1 MADLDFT
8 LSLIDNITRPLR
20 QVQSS
25 VSGFAQESAAAFGKV
40 AIGAAALWGVGASI
54 TAALDPAIQMFDAMQ
69 EASARGISDDA
80 LAKVTDDA
88 LKFSVRYGESAVE
101 FVKSSAD
108 INAAVAGLTN
118 AELPRV
124 TEVANT
130 AAKALKSTAGEA
142 SEFMGQMFTQF
153 SGYAAEVG
161 KVQFAEELAGKMA
174 YMKNQFGT
182 DMATIKDLMEG
193 ARGVGSNYGVGID
206 EQLAVLG
213 ELQRSLGSEASGSYE
228 GFMSGAEAG
237 AQKLGLSFKDVQGHM
252 LSLPAMLE
260 KLQGKYGKS
269 IEGNLKAQAELDD
282 AFGDSSAV
290 IKQLYGNVDVLK
302 RNITELGSNDGMKRA
317 TEMAEKMTRPWD
329 RLTAIWFAMR
339 AAIGSTL
346 LPVLYPLVNKIADGG
361 EKLTRWMRLFPNI
374 ARVIGYATVAL
385 LSFAAVGA
393 IANIVMGIHGF
404 VMMGV
409 TRLLAPMAKLL
420 GLNRLAMVA
429 SNAVTQLFSAGLR
442 GLRVTLLAASI
453 AARMGAASFLLVI
466 APIVAIVAAIAA
478 VVIAVIKFWQPIKA
492 FVSGFISGFSQASG
506 ALTPFK
512 GLFGGIAAAVGW
524 VWDGVKTLV
533 GWFGNLLAPIQMTE
547 GQLTNVTSA
556 GETFGRIVAGAIG
569 LILTPF
575 ELVYHAIQTVIEMFG
590 IVSDGWAEVVSSFDI
605 NSPVESFVKIAGVIG
620 DVFGKLWDTLKSSFT
635 ATYNWIVEKL
645 NNIPGVN
652 IELKEVP
659 VTVTPKGTPPA
670 ATMPNQAAMGGVSP
684 SSVMPG
690 AAALGGASPANV
702 KPDAAALGGVSPASV
717 MPKAVAAAD
726 APAAVPPGFNKVTN
740 QIAVTGNKNLISPPP
755 MGKDIL
761 TGGTVKGVE
770 RGGLKKEINTNT
782 ETTIDNSKK
791 IGTVNIHP
799 SKGLTPAELMEWQ
812 ELN

>member
-8 LSLIDNITRPLR
+8 LSLIDNMTRPLR

-69 EASARGISDDA
+69 EASARGINDDA

-124 TEVANT
+124 TVVANT

-193 ARGVGSNYGVGID
+193 ARGVGSNYGVGMD

-213 ELQRSLGSEASGSYE
+213 ELQRSLGTEASGSYE
-228 GFMSGAEAG
+228 GFLSGAAAG
-237 AQKLGLSFKDVQGHM
+237 AQKLGLSFQDAQGKM
-252 LSLPAMLE
+252 LSMPAMLE
-260 KLQGKYGKS
+260 KLQGKYGQS
-269 IEGNLKAQAELDD
+269 IEGNLKAQGELDA
-282 AFGDSSAV
+282 AFGDSAAV
-290 IKQLYGNVDVLK
+290 IKQLYGNVDLLK

-361 EKLTRWMRLFPNI
+361 EQLTRWMRLFPNI

-393 IANIVMGIHGF
+393 IANIVMGVHGF

-409 TRLLAPMAKLL
+409 TRLLAPMARLL
-420 GLNRLAMVA
+420 GLNRVAMVA

-442 GLRVTLLAASI
+442 GLRVTLLAASM
-453 AARMGAASFLLVI
+453 AARIGSASFLLMI
-466 APIVAIVAAIAA
+466 APVAAIALAIAA

-492 FVSGFISGFSQASG
+492 FVSGFISGFGQAAG
-506 ALTPFK
+506 ALTPFS
-512 GLFGGIAAAVGW
+512 GLFSGIGKAIGW
-524 VWDGVKTLV
+524 VWDSVKTLV
-533 GWFGNLLAPIQMTE
+533 GWFGDLLTPIQMTQ

-556 GETFGRIVAGAIG
+556 GETFGRLVAAAINIILIPLELVFRAIG
-569 LILTPF
+569 GM
-575 ELVYHAIQTVIEMFG
+575 VDMFK
-590 IVSDGWAEVVSSFDI
+590 IVRDGWIDVVKSFDI
-605 NSPVESFVKIAGVIG
+605 NSPVESFEKIASVIG
-620 DVFGKLWDTLKSSFT
+620 NVFGKLWDSLKASFT
-635 ATYNWIVEKL
+635 GTYNWIVEKL

-659 VTVTPKGTPPA
+659 VTVTPKGMPPA
-670 ATMPNQAAMGGVSP
+670 NTIPNSVANASAAM
-684 SSVMPG
+684 
-690 AAALGGASPANV
+690 
-702 KPDAAALGGVSPASV
+702 
-717 MPKAVAAAD
+717 
-726 APAAVPPGFNKVTN
+726 PPGFNGVTN
-740 QIAVTGNKNLISPPP
+740 QISGAGNKNPVLQPPQP
-755 MGKDIL
+755 IGNDIL

>member
-8 LSLIDNITRPLR
+8 LSLIDNMTRPLR

-40 AIGAAALWGVGASI
+40 AIGAAALWGVGAPI

-69 EASARGISDDA
+69 EASARGINDDA

-101 FVKSSAD
+101 FVKSSAE

-124 TEVANT
+124 TVVANT

-193 ARGVGSNYGVGID
+193 ARGVGSNYGVGMD

-213 ELQRSLGSEASGSYE
+213 ELQRSLGTEASGSYE
-228 GFMSGAEAG
+228 GFLSGAAAG
-237 AQKLGLSFKDVQGHM
+237 AQKLGLSFQYAQGKM
-252 LSLPAMLE
+252 LSMPAMLE
-260 KLQGKYGKS
+260 KLQGKYGQS
-269 IEGNLKAQAELDD
+269 IEGNLKAQGELDS
-282 AFGDSSAV
+282 AFGDSAAV
-290 IKQLYGNVDVLK
+290 IKQLYGNVDLLK

-393 IANIVMGIHGF
+393 IANIVMGVHGF

-409 TRLLAPMAKLL
+409 TRLLAPMARLL
-420 GLNRLAMVA
+420 GLNRVAMVA

-442 GLRVTLLAASI
+442 GLRVTLLAASM
-453 AARMGAASFLLVI
+453 AARIGSASFLLMI
-466 APIVAIVAAIAA
+466 APVAAIALAIAA

-492 FVSGFISGFSQASG
+492 FVSGFISGFGQAAG
-506 ALTPFK
+506 ALTPFS
-512 GLFGGIAAAVGW
+512 GLFSGIGKAIGW
-524 VWDGVKTLV
+524 VWDSVKTLV
-533 GWFGNLLAPIQMTE
+533 GWFGDLLTPIQMTK
-547 GQLTNVTSA
+547 GQLTNVTNA
-556 GETFGRIVAGAIG
+556 GETFGRLVAAAINIILIPLELVFRAIG
-569 LILTPF
+569 GM
-575 ELVYHAIQTVIEMFG
+575 VDMFK
-590 IVSDGWAEVVSSFDI
+590 IVRDGWIDVVKSFDI
-605 NSPVESFVKIAGVIG
+605 NSPVESFEKIASVIG
-620 DVFGKLWDTLKSSFT
+620 NVFGKLWDSLKASFT
-635 ATYNWIVEKL
+635 GTYNWIVEKL

-659 VTVTPKGTPPA
+659 VTVTPKGMPPA
-670 ATMPNQAAMGGVSP
+670 NTMPNSVANASAAM
-684 SSVMPG
+684 
-690 AAALGGASPANV
+690 
-702 KPDAAALGGVSPASV
+702 
-717 MPKAVAAAD
+717 
-726 APAAVPPGFNKVTN
+726 PPGFNGVTN
-740 QIAVTGNKNLISPPP
+740 QVSGAGNKNPVLQPPQSI
-755 MGKDIL
+755 GNDIL

>member
-8 LSLIDNITRPLR
+8 LSLIDNMTRPLR

-69 EASARGISDDA
+69 EASARGINDDA

-101 FVKSSAD
+101 FVKSSAE

-124 TEVANT
+124 TVVANT

-193 ARGVGSNYGVGID
+193 ARGVGSNYGVGMD

-213 ELQRSLGSEASGSYE
+213 ELQRSLGTEASGSYE
-228 GFMSGAEAG
+228 GFLSGAAAG
-237 AQKLGLSFKDVQGHM
+237 AQKLGLSFQDAQGKM
-252 LSLPAMLE
+252 LSMPAMLE
-260 KLQGKYGKS
+260 KLQGKYGQS
-269 IEGNLKAQAELDD
+269 IEGNLKAQGELDA
-282 AFGDSSAV
+282 AFGDSAAV
-290 IKQLYGNVDVLK
+290 IKQLYGNVDLLK

-361 EKLTRWMRLFPNI
+361 EQLTRWMRLFPNI

-393 IANIVMGIHGF
+393 IANIVMGVHGF

-409 TRLLAPMAKLL
+409 TRLLAPMARLL
-420 GLNRLAMVA
+420 GLNRVAMVA

-442 GLRVTLLAASI
+442 GLRVTLLAASM
-453 AARMGAASFLLVI
+453 AARIGSASFLLMI
-466 APIVAIVAAIAA
+466 APVAAIALAIAA

-492 FVSGFISGFSQASG
+492 FVSGFISGFGQAAG
-506 ALTPFK
+506 ALTPFS
-512 GLFGGIAAAVGW
+512 GLFSGIGKAIGW

-533 GWFGNLLAPIQMTE
+533 GWFGDLLTPIQMTQ

-556 GETFGRIVAGAIG
+556 GETFGRLVAAAINIILIPLELVFRAIG
-569 LILTPF
+569 GM
-575 ELVYHAIQTVIEMFG
+575 VDMFK
-590 IVSDGWAEVVSSFDI
+590 IVRDGWIDVVKSFDI
-605 NSPVESFVKIAGVIG
+605 NSPVESFEKIASVIG
-620 DVFGKLWDTLKSSFT
+620 NVFGKLWDSLKASFT
-635 ATYNWIVEKL
+635 GTYNWIVEKL

-659 VTVTPKGTPPA
+659 VTVTPKGMPPA
-670 ATMPNQAAMGGVSP
+670 NTMPNSVANASAAM
-684 SSVMPG
+684 
-690 AAALGGASPANV
+690 
-702 KPDAAALGGVSPASV
+702 
-717 MPKAVAAAD
+717 
-726 APAAVPPGFNKVTN
+726 PPGFNGVTN
-740 QIAVTGNKNLISPPP
+740 QISGAGNKNPVLQPPQP
-755 MGKDIL
+755 IGNDIL

>member
-8 LSLIDNITRPLR
+8 LSLIDNMTRPLR

-69 EASARGISDDA
+69 EASARGINDDA

-101 FVKSSAD
+101 FVKSSAE

-124 TEVANT
+124 TVVANT

-193 ARGVGSNYGVGID
+193 ARGVGSNYGVGMD

-213 ELQRSLGSEASGSYE
+213 ELQRSLGTEASGSYE
-228 GFMSGAEAG
+228 GFLSGAAAG
-237 AQKLGLSFKDVQGHM
+237 AQKLGLSFQDAQGKM
-252 LSLPAMLE
+252 LSMPAMLE
-260 KLQGKYGKS
+260 KLQGKYGQS
-269 IEGNLKAQAELDD
+269 IEGNLKAQGELDA
-282 AFGDSSAV
+282 AFGDSAAV
-290 IKQLYGNVDVLK
+290 IKQLYGNVDLLK

-361 EKLTRWMRLFPNI
+361 EQLTRWMRLFPNI

-393 IANIVMGIHGF
+393 IANIVMGVHGF

-409 TRLLAPMAKLL
+409 NRLLAPMARLL
-420 GLNRLAMVA
+420 GLNRVAMVA

-442 GLRVTLLAASI
+442 GLRVTLLAASM
-453 AARMGAASFLLVI
+453 AARMGAASFLLMI
-466 APIVAIVAAIAA
+466 APVAAIALAIAA

-492 FVSGFISGFSQASG
+492 FVSGFISGFGQAAG
-506 ALTPFK
+506 ALTPFS
-512 GLFGGIAAAVGW
+512 GLFSGIGTAIGW
-524 VWDGVKTLV
+524 VWDSVKTLV
-533 GWFGNLLAPIQMTE
+533 GWFGNLLTPIQMTQ

-556 GETFGRIVAGAIG
+556 GETFGRLVAAAINIILIPLELVFRAIG
-569 LILTPF
+569 GM
-575 ELVYHAIQTVIEMFG
+575 VDMFK
-590 IVSDGWAEVVSSFDI
+590 IVRDGWIDVVKSFDI
-605 NSPVESFVKIAGVIG
+605 NSPAASFEKIASVIG
-620 DVFGKLWDTLKSSFT
+620 NVFGKLWDSLKASFT
-635 ATYNWIVEKL
+635 GTYNWIVEKL

-659 VTVTPKGTPPA
+659 VTVTPKGMPPVN
-670 ATMPNQAAMGGVSP
+670 TMPNSVANASAAM
-684 SSVMPG
+684 
-690 AAALGGASPANV
+690 
-702 KPDAAALGGVSPASV
+702 
-717 MPKAVAAAD
+717 
-726 APAAVPPGFNKVTN
+726 PPGFNGVTN
-740 QIAVTGNKNLISPPP
+740 QISGAGNKNPVLQPPQP
-755 MGKDIL
+755 IGNDIL

>member
-8 LSLIDNITRPLR
+8 LSLIDNMTRPLR

-69 EASARGISDDA
+69 EASARGINDDA

-101 FVKSSAD
+101 FVKSSAE

-124 TEVANT
+124 TVVANT

-193 ARGVGSNYGVGID
+193 ARGVGSNYGVGMD

-213 ELQRSLGSEASGSYE
+213 ELQRSLGTEASGSYE
-228 GFMSGAEAG
+228 GFLSGAAAG
-237 AQKLGLSFKDVQGHM
+237 AQKLGLSFQDAQGKM
-252 LSLPAMLE
+252 LSMPAMLE
-260 KLQGKYGKS
+260 KLQGKYGQS
-269 IEGNLKAQAELDD
+269 IEGNLKAQGELDA
-282 AFGDSSAV
+282 AFGDSAAV
-290 IKQLYGNVDVLK
+290 IKQLYGNVDLLK

-361 EKLTRWMRLFPNI
+361 EQLTRWMRLFPNI

-393 IANIVMGIHGF
+393 IANIVMGVHGF

-409 TRLLAPMAKLL
+409 TRLLSPMARLL
-420 GLNRLAMVA
+420 GLNRVAMVA

-442 GLRVTLLAASI
+442 GLRVTLLAASM
-453 AARMGAASFLLVI
+453 AARIGSASFLLMI
-466 APIVAIVAAIAA
+466 APVAAIALAIAA

-492 FVSGFISGFSQASG
+492 FVSGFISGFGQAAG
-506 ALTPFK
+506 ALTPFS
-512 GLFGGIAAAVGW
+512 GLFSGIGKAIGW
-524 VWDGVKTLV
+524 VWDSVKTLV
-533 GWFGNLLAPIQMTE
+533 GWFGDLLTPIQMTQ

-556 GETFGRIVAGAIG
+556 GETFGRLVAAAINIILIPLELVFRAIG
-569 LILTPF
+569 GM
-575 ELVYHAIQTVIEMFG
+575 VDMFK
-590 IVSDGWAEVVSSFDI
+590 IVRDGWIDVVKSFDI
-605 NSPVESFVKIAGVIG
+605 NSPVESFEKIASVIG
-620 DVFGKLWDTLKSSFT
+620 NVFGKLWDSLKASFT
-635 ATYNWIVEKL
+635 GTYNWIVEKL

-659 VTVTPKGTPPA
+659 VTVTPKGMPPA
-670 ATMPNQAAMGGVSP
+670 NTMPNSVANASAAM
-684 SSVMPG
+684 
-690 AAALGGASPANV
+690 
-702 KPDAAALGGVSPASV
+702 
-717 MPKAVAAAD
+717 
-726 APAAVPPGFNKVTN
+726 PPGFNGVTN
-740 QIAVTGNKNLISPPP
+740 QISGAGNKNPVLQPPQP
-755 MGKDIL
+755 IGNDIL

>member
-1 MADLDFT
+1 
-8 LSLIDNITRPLR
+8 
-20 QVQSS
+20 
-25 VSGFAQESAAAFGKV
+25 
-40 AIGAAALWGVGASI
+40 
-54 TAALDPAIQMFDAMQ
+54 MFDAMQ
-69 EASARGISDDA
+69 EASARGINDDA

-124 TEVANT
+124 TVVANT

-193 ARGVGSNYGVGID
+193 ARGVGSNYGVGMD

-213 ELQRSLGSEASGSYE
+213 ELQRSLGTEASGSYE
-228 GFMSGAEAG
+228 GFLSGAAAG
-237 AQKLGLSFKDVQGHM
+237 AQKLGLSFQDAQGKM
-252 LSLPAMLE
+252 LSMPAMLE
-260 KLQGKYGKS
+260 KLQGKYGQS
-269 IEGNLKAQAELDD
+269 IEGNLKAQGELDA
-282 AFGDSSAV
+282 AFGDSAAV
-290 IKQLYGNVDVLK
+290 IKQLYGNVDLLK

-393 IANIVMGIHGF
+393 IANIVMGVHGF

-409 TRLLAPMAKLL
+409 TRLLAPMARLL
-420 GLNRLAMVA
+420 GLNRVAMVA

-442 GLRVTLLAASI
+442 GLRVTLLAASM
-453 AARMGAASFLLVI
+453 AARIGSASFLLMI
-466 APIVAIVAAIAA
+466 APVAAIALAIAA

-492 FVSGFISGFSQASG
+492 FVSGFISGFGQAAG
-506 ALTPFK
+506 ALTPFS
-512 GLFGGIAAAVGW
+512 GLFSGIGQAISW
-524 VWDGVKTLV
+524 VWDSVKTLV
-533 GWFGNLLAPIQMTE
+533 GWFGNLLTPIQMTQ

-556 GETFGRIVAGAIG
+556 GETFGRLVAAAINIILIPLELVFRAIG
-569 LILTPF
+569 GM
-575 ELVYHAIQTVIEMFG
+575 VDMFK
-590 IVSDGWAEVVSSFDI
+590 IVRDGWIDVVKSFDI
-605 NSPVESFVKIAGVIG
+605 NSPVESFEKIASVIG
-620 DVFGKLWDTLKSSFT
+620 NVFGKLWDSLKASFT
-635 ATYNWIVEKL
+635 GTYNWIVEKL

-659 VTVTPKGTPPA
+659 VMVTPKGMPPA
-670 ATMPNQAAMGGVSP
+670 NTMPNSVANASAAM
-684 SSVMPG
+684 
-690 AAALGGASPANV
+690 
-702 KPDAAALGGVSPASV
+702 
-717 MPKAVAAAD
+717 
-726 APAAVPPGFNKVTN
+726 PPGFNGVTN
-740 QIAVTGNKNLISPPP
+740 QISGAGNKNPVLQPPQP
-755 MGKDIL
+755 IGNDIL

-770 RGGLKKEINTNT
+770 RGGLKKEINTKT

>member
-8 LSLIDNITRPLR
+8 LSLIDNMTRPLR

-69 EASARGISDDA
+69 EASARGINDDA

-124 TEVANT
+124 TMVANT

-193 ARGVGSNYGVGID
+193 ARGVGSNYGVGMD

-213 ELQRSLGSEASGSYE
+213 ELQRSLGTEASGSYE
-228 GFMSGAEAG
+228 GFLSGAAAG
-237 AQKLGLSFKDVQGHM
+237 AQKLGLSFQDAQGKM
-252 LSLPAMLE
+252 LSMPAMLE
-260 KLQGKYGKS
+260 KLQGKYGQS
-269 IEGNLKAQAELDD
+269 IEGNLKAQGELDA
-282 AFGDSSAV
+282 AFGDSAAV
-290 IKQLYGNVDVLK
+290 IKQLYGNVDLLK

-361 EKLTRWMRLFPNI
+361 EQLTRWMRLFPNI

-393 IANIVMGIHGF
+393 IANIVMGVHGF

-409 TRLLAPMAKLL
+409 NRLLAPMARLL
-420 GLNRLAMVA
+420 GINRVAMVA
-429 SNAVTQLFSAGLR
+429 SNAMTQLFSAGLR
-442 GLRVTLLAASI
+442 GLRVTLLAASM
-453 AARMGAASFLLVI
+453 AARIGSASFLLMI
-466 APIVAIVAAIAA
+466 APVAAIALAIAA

-492 FVSGFISGFSQASG
+492 FVSGFISGFGQAAG
-506 ALTPFK
+506 ALTPFS
-512 GLFGGIAAAVGW
+512 GLFSGIGKAIGW
-524 VWDGVKTLV
+524 VWDSVKTLV
-533 GWFGNLLAPIQMTE
+533 GWFGDLLTPIQMTQ

-556 GETFGRIVAGAIG
+556 GETFGRLVAAAINIILIPLELVFRAIG
-569 LILTPF
+569 GM
-575 ELVYHAIQTVIEMFG
+575 VDMFK
-590 IVSDGWAEVVSSFDI
+590 IVRDGWIDVVKSFDI
-605 NSPVESFVKIAGVIG
+605 NSPVESFEKIASVIG
-620 DVFGKLWDTLKSSFT
+620 NVFGKLWDSLKASFT
-635 ATYNWIVEKL
+635 GTYNWIVEKL

-659 VTVTPKGTPPA
+659 VTVTPKGMPPA
-670 ATMPNQAAMGGVSP
+670 NTMPNSVANASAAM
-684 SSVMPG
+684 
-690 AAALGGASPANV
+690 
-702 KPDAAALGGVSPASV
+702 
-717 MPKAVAAAD
+717 
-726 APAAVPPGFNKVTN
+726 PPGFNGVTN
-740 QIAVTGNKNLISPPP
+740 QISGAGNKNPVLQPPQP
-755 MGKDIL
+755 IGNDIL

-770 RGGLKKEINTNT
+770 RGGLKKEINTKT

>member
-8 LSLIDNITRPLR
+8 LSLIDNMTRPLR

-40 AIGAAALWGVGASI
+40 AIGAGALWGVGASI
-54 TAALDPAIQMFDAMQ
+54 TGALDPAIQMFDAMQ
-69 EASARGISDDA
+69 EASARGINDDA

-101 FVKSSAD
+101 FVKSSAE

-124 TEVANT
+124 TVVANT

-193 ARGVGSNYGVGID
+193 ARGVGSNYGVGMD

-213 ELQRSLGSEASGSYE
+213 ELQRSLGTEASGSYE
-228 GFMSGAEAG
+228 GFLSGAAAG
-237 AQKLGLSFKDVQGHM
+237 AQKLGLSFQDAQGKM
-252 LSLPAMLE
+252 LSMPAMLE
-260 KLQGKYGKS
+260 KLQGKYGQS
-269 IEGNLKAQAELDD
+269 IEGNLKAQGELDA
-282 AFGDSSAV
+282 AFGDSAAV
-290 IKQLYGNVDVLK
+290 IKQLYGNVDLLK

-361 EKLTRWMRLFPNI
+361 EQLTRWMRLFPNI

-393 IANIVMGIHGF
+393 IANIVMGVHGF

-409 TRLLAPMAKLL
+409 TRLLAPMARLL
-420 GLNRLAMVA
+420 GLNRVAMVA

-442 GLRVTLLAASI
+442 GLRVTLLAASM
-453 AARMGAASFLLVI
+453 AARIGSASFLLMI
-466 APIVAIVAAIAA
+466 APVAAIALAIAA

-492 FVSGFISGFSQASG
+492 FVSGFISGFGQAAG
-506 ALTPFK
+506 ALTPLS
-512 GLFGGIAAAVGW
+512 GLFSGIGKAIGW
-524 VWDGVKTLV
+524 VWDSVKTLV
-533 GWFGNLLAPIQMTE
+533 GWFGDLLTPIQMTQ

-556 GETFGRIVAGAIG
+556 GETFGRLVAAAINIILIPLELVFRAIG
-569 LILTPF
+569 GM
-575 ELVYHAIQTVIEMFG
+575 VDMFK
-590 IVSDGWAEVVSSFDI
+590 IVRDGWIDVVKSFDI
-605 NSPVESFVKIAGVIG
+605 NSPVESFEKIASVIG
-620 DVFGKLWDTLKSSFT
+620 NVFGKLWDSLKASFT
-635 ATYNWIVEKL
+635 RTYNWIVEKL

-659 VTVTPKGTPPA
+659 VTVTPKGMPPA
-670 ATMPNQAAMGGVSP
+670 NTMPNSVANASAAM
-684 SSVMPG
+684 
-690 AAALGGASPANV
+690 
-702 KPDAAALGGVSPASV
+702 
-717 MPKAVAAAD
+717 
-726 APAAVPPGFNKVTN
+726 PPGFNGVTN
-740 QIAVTGNKNLISPPP
+740 QISGAGNKNPVLQPPQP
-755 MGKDIL
+755 IGNDIL

>member
-1 MADLDFT
+1 M
-8 LSLIDNITRPLR
+8 
-20 QVQSS
+20 
-25 VSGFAQESAAAFGKV
+25 SGFAQESAAAFGKV

-69 EASARGISDDA
+69 EASARGINDDA

-124 TEVANT
+124 TVVANT

-193 ARGVGSNYGVGID
+193 ARGVGSNYGVGMD

-213 ELQRSLGSEASGSYE
+213 ELQRSLGTEASGSYE
-228 GFMSGAEAG
+228 GFLSGAAAG
-237 AQKLGLSFKDVQGHM
+237 AQKLGLSFQDAQGKM
-252 LSLPAMLE
+252 LSMPAMLE
-260 KLQGKYGKS
+260 KLQGKYGQS
-269 IEGNLKAQAELDD
+269 IEGNLKAQGELDA
-282 AFGDSSAV
+282 AFGDSAAV
-290 IKQLYGNVDVLK
+290 IKQLYGNVDLLK

-361 EKLTRWMRLFPNI
+361 EQLTRWMRLFPNI

-393 IANIVMGIHGF
+393 IANIVMGVHGF

-409 TRLLAPMAKLL
+409 TRLLAPMARLL
-420 GLNRLAMVA
+420 GLNRVAMVA

-442 GLRVTLLAASI
+442 GLRVTLLAAGM
-453 AARMGAASFLLVI
+453 AARIGSASFLLMI
-466 APIVAIVAAIAA
+466 APVAAIALAIAA

-492 FVSGFISGFSQASG
+492 FVSGFISGFGQAAG
-506 ALTPFK
+506 ALTPFS
-512 GLFGGIAAAVGW
+512 GLFSGIGTAIGW

-533 GWFGNLLAPIQMTE
+533 GWFGDLLTPIQMTQ

-556 GETFGRIVAGAIG
+556 GETFGRLVAAAINIILIPLELVFRAIG
-569 LILTPF
+569 GM
-575 ELVYHAIQTVIEMFG
+575 VDMFK
-590 IVSDGWAEVVSSFDI
+590 IVRDGWIDVVKSFDI
-605 NSPVESFVKIAGVIG
+605 NSPVESFEKIASVIG
-620 DVFGKLWDTLKSSFT
+620 NVFGKLWDSLKASFT
-635 ATYNWIVEKL
+635 GTYNWIVEKL

-659 VTVTPKGTPPA
+659 VTVTPKGMPPTN
-670 ATMPNQAAMGGVSP
+670 TMPNSVANASAAM
-684 SSVMPG
+684 
-690 AAALGGASPANV
+690 
-702 KPDAAALGGVSPASV
+702 
-717 MPKAVAAAD
+717 
-726 APAAVPPGFNKVTN
+726 PPGFNGVTN
-740 QIAVTGNKNLISPPP
+740 QISGAGNKNPVLQPPQP
-755 MGKDIL
+755 IGSDIL

>member
-8 LSLIDNITRPLR
+8 LSLIDNMTRPLR

-69 EASARGISDDA
+69 EASARGINDDA

-124 TEVANT
+124 TVVANT

-193 ARGVGSNYGVGID
+193 ARGVGSNYGVGMD

-213 ELQRSLGSEASGSYE
+213 ELQRSLGTEASGSYE
-228 GFMSGAEAG
+228 GFLSGAAAG
-237 AQKLGLSFKDVQGHM
+237 AQKLGLSFQDAQGKM
-252 LSLPAMLE
+252 LSMPAMLE
-260 KLQGKYGKS
+260 KLQGKYGQS
-269 IEGNLKAQAELDD
+269 IEGNLKAQGELDA
-282 AFGDSSAV
+282 AFGDSAAV
-290 IKQLYGNVDVLK
+290 IKQLYGNVDLLK

-346 LPVLYPLVNKIADGG
+346 LPVLYPLFNKIADGG
-361 EKLTRWMRLFPNI
+361 EQLTRWMRLFPNI

-393 IANIVMGIHGF
+393 IANIVMGVHGF

-409 TRLLAPMAKLL
+409 TRLLAPMARLL
-420 GLNRLAMVA
+420 GLNRVAMVA

-442 GLRVTLLAASI
+442 GLRVTLLAASM
-453 AARMGAASFLLVI
+453 AARISSASFLLMI
-466 APIVAIVAAIAA
+466 APVAAIALAIAA

-492 FVSGFISGFSQASG
+492 FVSGFISGFGQAAG
-506 ALTPFK
+506 ALTPFS
-512 GLFGGIAAAVGW
+512 GLFSGIGKAIGW

-533 GWFGNLLAPIQMTE
+533 GWFGDLLTPIQMTQ

-556 GETFGRIVAGAIG
+556 GETFGRLVAAAINIILIPLELVFRAIG
-569 LILTPF
+569 G
-575 ELVYHAIQTVIEMFG
+575 LVDMFK
-590 IVSDGWAEVVSSFDI
+590 IVRDGWIDVVKSFDI
-605 NSPVESFVKIAGVIG
+605 NSPVESFEKIASVIG
-620 DVFGKLWDTLKSSFT
+620 NVFGKLWDSLKASFT
-635 ATYNWIVEKL
+635 GTYNWIVEKL

-659 VTVTPKGTPPA
+659 VTVTPKGMPPVN
-670 ATMPNQAAMGGVSP
+670 TMPNSVANASAAM
-684 SSVMPG
+684 
-690 AAALGGASPANV
+690 
-702 KPDAAALGGVSPASV
+702 
-717 MPKAVAAAD
+717 
-726 APAAVPPGFNKVTN
+726 PPGFNGVTN
-740 QIAVTGNKNLISPPP
+740 QVSGAGNKNPVLQPPQP
-755 MGKDIL
+755 IGNDIL

>member
-8 LSLIDNITRPLR
+8 LSLIDNMTRPLR

-69 EASARGISDDA
+69 EASARGINDDA

-101 FVKSSAD
+101 FVKSSAE

-124 TEVANT
+124 TVVANT

-193 ARGVGSNYGVGID
+193 ARGVGSNYGVGMD

-213 ELQRSLGSEASGSYE
+213 ELQRSLGTEASGSYE
-228 GFMSGAEAG
+228 GFLSGAAAS
-237 AQKLGLSFKDVQGHM
+237 AQKLGLSFQDAQGKM
-252 LSLPAMLE
+252 LSMPAMLE
-260 KLQGKYGKS
+260 KLQGKYGQS
-269 IEGNLKAQAELDD
+269 IEGNLKAQGELDA
-282 AFGDSSAV
+282 AFGDSAAV
-290 IKQLYGNVDVLK
+290 IKQLYGNVDLLK

-361 EKLTRWMRLFPNI
+361 EQLTRWMRLFPNI

-393 IANIVMGIHGF
+393 IANIVMGVHGF

-409 TRLLAPMAKLL
+409 TRLLAPMARLL
-420 GLNRLAMVA
+420 GLNRVAMVA

-442 GLRVTLLAASI
+442 GLRVTLLAASM
-453 AARMGAASFLLVI
+453 AARIGSASFLLMI
-466 APIVAIVAAIAA
+466 APVAAIALAIAA

-492 FVSGFISGFSQASG
+492 FVSGFISGFGQAAG
-506 ALTPFK
+506 ALTPFS
-512 GLFGGIAAAVGW
+512 GLFSGIGKAIGW

-533 GWFGNLLAPIQMTE
+533 GWFGDLLTPIQMTQ

-556 GETFGRIVAGAIG
+556 GETFGRLVAAAINIILIPLELVFRAIG
-569 LILTPF
+569 GM
-575 ELVYHAIQTVIEMFG
+575 VDMFK
-590 IVSDGWAEVVSSFDI
+590 IVRDGWIDVVKSFDI
-605 NSPVESFVKIAGVIG
+605 NSPVESFEKIASVIG
-620 DVFGKLWDTLKSSFT
+620 NVFGKLWDSLKASFT
-635 ATYNWIVEKL
+635 GTYNWIVEKL

-659 VTVTPKGTPPA
+659 VTVTPKGMPSA
-670 ATMPNQAAMGGVSP
+670 NTMPNSVANASAAM
-684 SSVMPG
+684 
-690 AAALGGASPANV
+690 
-702 KPDAAALGGVSPASV
+702 
-717 MPKAVAAAD
+717 
-726 APAAVPPGFNKVTN
+726 PPGFNGVTN
-740 QIAVTGNKNLISPPP
+740 QISGAGNKNPVLQPPQP
-755 MGKDIL
+755 IGNDIL

-770 RGGLKKEINTNT
+770 RGGLKKEINTNK

>member
-8 LSLIDNITRPLR
+8 LSLIDNMTRPLR

-69 EASARGISDDA
+69 EASARGINDDA

-101 FVKSSAD
+101 FVKSSAE

-124 TEVANT
+124 TVVANT

-193 ARGVGSNYGVGID
+193 ARGVGSNYGVGMD

-213 ELQRSLGSEASGSYE
+213 ELQRSLGTEASGSYE
-228 GFMSGAEAG
+228 GFLSGAAAG
-237 AQKLGLSFKDVQGHM
+237 AQKLGLSFQDAQGKM
-252 LSLPAMLE
+252 LSMPAMLE
-260 KLQGKYGKS
+260 KLQGKYGQS
-269 IEGNLKAQAELDD
+269 IEGNLKAQGELDA
-282 AFGDSSAV
+282 AFGDSAAV
-290 IKQLYGNVDVLK
+290 IKQLYGNVDLLK

-361 EKLTRWMRLFPNI
+361 EQLTRWMRLFPNI

-393 IANIVMGIHGF
+393 IANIVMGVHGF

-409 TRLLAPMAKLL
+409 TRLLAPMARLL
-420 GLNRLAMVA
+420 GLNRVAMVA

-442 GLRVTLLAASI
+442 GLRVTLLAASM
-453 AARMGAASFLLVI
+453 AARIGSASFLLMI
-466 APIVAIVAAIAA
+466 APVAAIALAIAA

-492 FVSGFISGFSQASG
+492 FVSGFISGFGQAAG
-506 ALTPFK
+506 ALTPFS
-512 GLFGGIAAAVGW
+512 GLFSGIGKAIGW

-533 GWFGNLLAPIQMTE
+533 GWFGDLLTPIQMTQ

-556 GETFGRIVAGAIG
+556 GETFGRLVAAAINIILIPLELVFRAIG
-569 LILTPF
+569 GM
-575 ELVYHAIQTVIEMFG
+575 VDMFK
-590 IVSDGWAEVVSSFDI
+590 IVRDGWIDVVKSFDI
-605 NSPVESFVKIAGVIG
+605 NSPVESFEKIASVIG
-620 DVFGKLWDTLKSSFT
+620 NVFGKLWDSLKASFT
-635 ATYNWIVEKL
+635 GTYNWIVEKL

-659 VTVTPKGTPPA
+659 VTVTPKGMPPVN
-670 ATMPNQAAMGGVSP
+670 TMPNSVANASAAM
-684 SSVMPG
+684 
-690 AAALGGASPANV
+690 
-702 KPDAAALGGVSPASV
+702 
-717 MPKAVAAAD
+717 
-726 APAAVPPGFNKVTN
+726 PPGFNGVTN
-740 QIAVTGNKNLISPPP
+740 QISGAGNKNPVLQPPQP
-755 MGKDIL
+755 IGNDIL

>member
-8 LSLIDNITRPLR
+8 LSLIDNMTRPLR

-69 EASARGISDDA
+69 EASARGINDDA

-124 TEVANT
+124 TVVANT

-193 ARGVGSNYGVGID
+193 ARGVGSNYGVGMD

-213 ELQRSLGSEASGSYE
+213 ELQRSLGTEASGSYE
-228 GFMSGAEAG
+228 GFLSGAAAG
-237 AQKLGLSFKDVQGHM
+237 AQKLGLSFQDAQGKM
-252 LSLPAMLE
+252 LSMPAMLE
-260 KLQGKYGKS
+260 KLQSKYGQS
-269 IEGNLKAQAELDD
+269 IEGNLKAQGELDA
-282 AFGDSSAV
+282 AFGDSAAV
-290 IKQLYGNVDVLK
+290 IKQLYGNVDLLK

-361 EKLTRWMRLFPNI
+361 EQLTRWMRLFPNI

-393 IANIVMGIHGF
+393 IANIVMGVHGF

-409 TRLLAPMAKLL
+409 NRLLAPMARLL
-420 GLNRLAMVA
+420 GLNRVAMVA

-442 GLRVTLLAASI
+442 GLRVTLLAASM
-453 AARMGAASFLLVI
+453 AARIGSASFLLMI
-466 APIVAIVAAIAA
+466 APVAAIALAIAA

-492 FVSGFISGFSQASG
+492 FVSGFISGFGQAAG
-506 ALTPFK
+506 ALTPFS
-512 GLFGGIAAAVGW
+512 GLFSGIGKAIGW
-524 VWDGVKTLV
+524 VWDSVKTLV
-533 GWFGNLLAPIQMTE
+533 GWFGDLLTPIQMTQ

-556 GETFGRIVAGAIG
+556 GETFGRLVAAAINIILIPLELVFRAIG
-569 LILTPF
+569 GM
-575 ELVYHAIQTVIEMFG
+575 VDMFK
-590 IVSDGWAEVVSSFDI
+590 IVRDGWIDVVKSFDI
-605 NSPVESFVKIAGVIG
+605 NSPVESFEKIASVIG
-620 DVFGKLWDTLKSSFT
+620 NVFGKLWDSLKASFT
-635 ATYNWIVEKL
+635 GTYNWIVEKL

-659 VTVTPKGTPPA
+659 VTVTPKGMPPA
-670 ATMPNQAAMGGVSP
+670 NTMPNSVANASAAM
-684 SSVMPG
+684 
-690 AAALGGASPANV
+690 
-702 KPDAAALGGVSPASV
+702 
-717 MPKAVAAAD
+717 
-726 APAAVPPGFNKVTN
+726 PPGFNGVTN
-740 QIAVTGNKNLISPPP
+740 QISGAGNKNPVLQPPQP
-755 MGKDIL
+755 IGNDIL

>member
-8 LSLIDNITRPLR
+8 LSLIDNMTRPLR

-54 TAALDPAIQMFDAMQ
+54 TAALDPAIQMIDAMQ
-69 EASARGISDDA
+69 EASARGINDDA

-124 TEVANT
+124 TVVANT

-193 ARGVGSNYGVGID
+193 ARGVGSNYGVGMD

-213 ELQRSLGSEASGSYE
+213 ELQRSLGTEASGSYE
-228 GFMSGAEAG
+228 GFLSGAAAG
-237 AQKLGLSFKDVQGHM
+237 AQKLGLSFQDAQGKM
-252 LSLPAMLE
+252 LSMPAMLE
-260 KLQGKYGKS
+260 KLQGKYGQS
-269 IEGNLKAQAELDD
+269 IEGNLKAQGELDA
-282 AFGDSSAV
+282 AFGDSAAV
-290 IKQLYGNVDVLK
+290 IKQLYGNVDLLK

-361 EKLTRWMRLFPNI
+361 EQLMRWMRLFPNI

-393 IANIVMGIHGF
+393 IANIVMGVHGF

-409 TRLLAPMAKLL
+409 TRLLAPMARLL
-420 GLNRLAMVA
+420 GLNRVAMVA

-442 GLRVTLLAASI
+442 GLRVTLLAASM
-453 AARMGAASFLLVI
+453 AARIGSASFLLMI
-466 APIVAIVAAIAA
+466 APVAAIALAIAA

-492 FVSGFISGFSQASG
+492 FVSGFISGFGQAAG
-506 ALTPFK
+506 ALTPFS
-512 GLFGGIAAAVGW
+512 GLFSGIGKAIGW

-533 GWFGNLLAPIQMTE
+533 GWFGDLLTPIQMTQ

-556 GETFGRIVAGAIG
+556 GETFGRLVAAAINIILIPLELVFRAIG
-569 LILTPF
+569 GM
-575 ELVYHAIQTVIEMFG
+575 VDMFK
-590 IVSDGWAEVVSSFDI
+590 IVRDGWIDVVKSFDI
-605 NSPVESFVKIAGVIG
+605 NSPVESFEKIASVIG
-620 DVFGKLWDTLKSSFT
+620 NVFGKLWDSLKASFT
-635 ATYNWIVEKL
+635 GTYNWIVEKL

-659 VTVTPKGTPPA
+659 VTVTPKGMPPVN
-670 ATMPNQAAMGGVSP
+670 TMPNSVANASAAM
-684 SSVMPG
+684 
-690 AAALGGASPANV
+690 
-702 KPDAAALGGVSPASV
+702 
-717 MPKAVAAAD
+717 
-726 APAAVPPGFNKVTN
+726 PPGFNGVTN
-740 QIAVTGNKNLISPPP
+740 QISGAGNKNPVLQPPQP
-755 MGKDIL
+755 IGNDIL

>member
-8 LSLIDNITRPLR
+8 LSLIDNMTRPLR

-69 EASARGISDDA
+69 EASARGINDDA

-101 FVKSSAD
+101 FVKSSAE

-124 TEVANT
+124 TVVANT

-193 ARGVGSNYGVGID
+193 ARGVGSNYGVGMD

-213 ELQRSLGSEASGSYE
+213 ELQRSLGTEASGSYE
-228 GFMSGAEAG
+228 GFLSGAAAG
-237 AQKLGLSFKDVQGHM
+237 AQKLGLSFQDAQGKM
-252 LSLPAMLE
+252 LSMPAMLE
-260 KLQGKYGKS
+260 KLQGKYGQS
-269 IEGNLKAQAELDD
+269 IEGNLKAQGELDA
-282 AFGDSSAV
+282 AFGDSAAV
-290 IKQLYGNVDVLK
+290 IKQLYGNVDLLK

-361 EKLTRWMRLFPNI
+361 EHLTRWMRLFPNI

-393 IANIVMGIHGF
+393 IANIVMGVHGF

-409 TRLLAPMAKLL
+409 TRMLAPMARLL
-420 GLNRLAMVA
+420 GLNRVAMVA

-442 GLRVTLLAASI
+442 GLRVTLLAASM
-453 AARMGAASFLLVI
+453 AARIGSASFLLMI
-466 APIVAIVAAIAA
+466 APVAAIALAIAA

-492 FVSGFISGFSQASG
+492 FVSGFISGFGQAAG
-506 ALTPFK
+506 ALTPFS
-512 GLFGGIAAAVGW
+512 GLFSGIGKAIGW
-524 VWDGVKTLV
+524 VWDSVKTLV
-533 GWFGNLLAPIQMTE
+533 GWFGDLLTPIQMTQ

-556 GETFGRIVAGAIG
+556 GETFGRLVAAAINIILIPLELVFRAIG
-569 LILTPF
+569 GM
-575 ELVYHAIQTVIEMFG
+575 VDMFK
-590 IVSDGWAEVVSSFDI
+590 IVRDGWIDVVKSFDI
-605 NSPVESFVKIAGVIG
+605 NSPVESFEKIASVIG
-620 DVFGKLWDTLKSSFT
+620 NVFGKLWDSLKASFT
-635 ATYNWIVEKL
+635 GTYNWIVEKL

-659 VTVTPKGTPPA
+659 VTVTPKGMPPA
-670 ATMPNQAAMGGVSP
+670 NTMPNSVANASAAM
-684 SSVMPG
+684 
-690 AAALGGASPANV
+690 
-702 KPDAAALGGVSPASV
+702 
-717 MPKAVAAAD
+717 
-726 APAAVPPGFNKVTN
+726 PPGFNGVTN
-740 QIAVTGNKNLISPPP
+740 QISGAGNKNPVLQPPQP
-755 MGKDIL
+755 IGNDIL